1 MKRIVPFLAAA
12 VLAVACGEST
22 DPAPFGSLGA
32 AFQSVP
38 LGFENAQHSFAGA
51 ADGFNP
57 EWGPHGDRMMSGMPG
72 GMMSGRGP
80 GGNHHDGPGRD
91 GGPGFGGFMGGGL
104 GDLFI
109 GGGFGAGFG
118 HGRGDP
124 SLIGVCTYN
133 ASTGRITC
141 DPVTAR
147 GLTITRS
154 AAYSDI
160 DGGFQPA
167 FDHAT
172 TNTINVQV
180 TVAGTR
186 IHRDGDT
193 SVVNSASDRTVTGLL
208 ASERTINGT
217 SRANETITGSGS
229 TGHFTA
235 LRVAGDTTSDV
246 KVPAP
251 SSTNPHPYPTAGTVT
266 RSMQVTLNRD
276 GESPV
281 TRGRREVVTYDGSS
295 TAKIV
300 ITQDGVTKN
309 CTLPLPR
316 GRITCQ

>member
-1 MKRIVPFLAAA
+1 MKRMIPFLAAV

-22 DPAPFGSLGA
+22 DPTLLGSLGA

-38 LGFENAQHSFAGA
+38 LGFDNAQHSFAGA

-57 EWGPHGDRMMSGMPG
+57 EWGPHGDGMMG
-72 GMMSGRGP
+72 GMMGSRGP
-80 GGNHHDGPGRD
+80 GGDHRGGPGRD

-109 GGGFGAGFG
+109 GGGFGLGFG

-124 SLIGVCTYN
+124 SLIGVCSYS

-160 DGGFQPA
+160 NDAFQSA
-167 FDHAT
+167 FDSAT

-180 TVAGTR
+180 TVTGTR

-193 SVVNSASDRTVTGLL
+193 SVVNAASDRTVTGLL

-217 SRANETITGSGS
+217 SRANENISGTDS

-235 LRVAGDTTSDV
+235 VRVAGDTTNGV
-246 KVPAP
+246 KIPAP
-251 SSTNPHPYPTAGTVT
+251 SATNAHPYPTAGTVT
-266 RSMQVTLNRD
+266 RSMQVTVTRD
-276 GESPV
+276 GQSPV
-281 TRGRREVVTYDGSS
+281 NKNRREVVTYDGSD
-295 TAKIV
+295 TAKVV